1 MKGRTNI
8 SGGGMNINADV
19 ENFTVASGS
28 NVTAGNFVQYRMEES
43 DKKYDSNAGYENG
56 FKQKVVLCG
65 NNRYVSRYA
74 NNSNGSIYRFNLI
87 DVSDG
92 FKVLSA
98 ISIQNGYPPDL
109 CMLGDGNLAVCYVDK
124 EKTYTVRIYDISEK
138 FSLLNTYELTDENIN
153 VSATANLHIA
163 EVGGR
168 IIIAN
173 YNNALICNY
182 ENGVVGE
189 YSYANFGISHDS
201 EYSYAMF
208 GGSGNNWS
216 FYSTGEN
223 GIIVFASFHHYT
235 GNLPTSAPE
244 TLHYLCYL
252 TIVDGTAT
260 LINKKRINGGMYLNK
275 FVWGN
280 IFGLN
285 GKILFSAGNKEENNE
300 DNVSYETKIYYV
312 ENNII
317 VESQSIDL
325 FECVKDIFSD
335 NSTTISNG
343 VYGRY
348 SSGTAQYVKD
358 NVFYVAVLKQTYVY
372 SNSKF
377 KVAIVRI
384 EYDKNTDQFTVSN
397 SVYFESENAL
407 SSTSYIYYYGFGQ
420 FFESENGDVYYL
432 YETGN
437 KATLEK
443 TGRWL
448 MKLTYKNGILEIGE
462 NTGMVENYTGIGAS
476 IGVAKQSGKSGDVIE
491 VYTPKP

>member
-189 YSYANFGISHDS
+189 
-201 EYSYAMF
+201 
-208 GGSGNNWS
+208 
-216 FYSTGEN
+216 
-223 GIIVFASFHHYT
+223 
-235 GNLPTSAPE
+235 
-244 TLHYLCYL
+244 
-252 TIVDGTAT
+252 
-260 LINKKRINGGMYLNK
+260 
-275 FVWGN
+275 
-280 IFGLN
+280 
-285 GKILFSAGNKEENNE
+285 
-300 DNVSYETKIYYV
+300 
-312 ENNII
+312 
-317 VESQSIDL
+317 
-325 FECVKDIFSD
+325 
-335 NSTTISNG
+335 
-343 VYGRY
+343 
-348 SSGTAQYVKD
+348 
-358 NVFYVAVLKQTYVY
+358 
-372 SNSKF
+372 
-377 KVAIVRI
+377 
-384 EYDKNTDQFTVSN
+384 
-397 SVYFESENAL
+397 
-407 SSTSYIYYYGFGQ
+407 
-420 FFESENGDVYYL
+420 
-432 YETGN
+432 
-437 KATLEK
+437 
-443 TGRWL
+443 
-448 MKLTYKNGILEIGE
+448 
-462 NTGMVENYTGIGAS
+462 
-476 IGVAKQSGKSGDVIE
+476 
-491 VYTPKP
+491 